1 MDSVCVISIYVNDL
15 KEGAKFYSGPLG
27 LTVKKEMP
35 YLVVFENGGTDIVLC
50 QAEEA
55 AALNYPNSSSVV
67 LGFPTANLTESIG
80 QFQSQGVSLI
90 HSEPQDFP
98 GGKFVAFKDP
108 SGNVHELIEF
118 NK

>member
-15 KEGAKFYSGPLG
+15 KVGTKFYSRTLG
-27 LTVKKEMP
+27 LTVKKELP
-35 YLVVFENGGTDIVLC
+35 YLVVFDNGGTDLVLC

-55 AALNYPNSSSVV
+55 AVMNYPNRSSVV
-67 LGFPTANLTESIG
+67 LGFPTTNLAQSIDR
-80 QFQSQGVSLI
+80 FQSGGVSLI

-98 GGKFVAFKDP
+98 GGKFVAFRDP
-108 SGNVHELIEF
+108 AGNVHELIEF